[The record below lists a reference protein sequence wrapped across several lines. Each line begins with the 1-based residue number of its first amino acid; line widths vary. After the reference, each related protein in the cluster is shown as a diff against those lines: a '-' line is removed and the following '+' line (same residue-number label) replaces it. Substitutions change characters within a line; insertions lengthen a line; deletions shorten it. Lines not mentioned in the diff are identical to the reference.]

1 MALAEDGGLLVAA
14 ARGLATVS
22 PDGEVSFGPD
32 LLGARTDRRLNDGT
46 VDPQGRFVVGS
57 LSLGPETG
65 DDVLLRV
72 SADGVVETLRDGLR
86 LSNGIAFSPDGR
98 HDLPCRHLRWDGVA
112 SLLRTGRVRPRRALD
127 GRPRRRC
134 RTIPDGLT
142 VSADGDLWVAQF
154 GGSSVRRHAPTGEL
168 IDIVT
173 IDAAQATCPAF
184 VGPDLGILAITS
196 GHEALE
202 TWSDNSGAIFLADVG
217 ATGLPETRWPGSTTT
232 PYWKAG

>member
-1 MALAEDGGLLVAA
+1 MSRHSYGSGEFDHDEPWTVVLDAL
-14 ARGLATVS
+14 
-22 PDGEVSFGPD
+22 PNF
-32 LLGARTDRRLNDGT
+32 
-46 VDPQGRFVVGS
+46 
-57 LSLGPETG
+57 
-65 DDVLLRV
+65 
-72 SADGVVETLRDGLR
+72 
-86 LSNGIAFSPDGR
+86 
-98 HDLPCRHLRWDGVA
+98 
-112 SLLRTGRVRPRRALD
+112 
-127 GRPRRRC
+127 
-134 RTIPDGLT
+134 PDGLT

-184 VGPDLGILAITS
+184 VGPDLDILAITS

-217 ATGLPETRWPGSTTT
+217 VTGLPETRWPGSTTT